1 MRSESVIAI
10 IGAIPALITA
20 VVSITLNNRVLNVKL
35 EMLQKQFDK
44 MEEKLDKHNQVV
56 ERVAILE
63 RDNKTA
69 FNRIDESRDEI
80 SHLRDQIMKKQ
91 AR

>member
-1 MRSESVIAI
+1 MHSEIVIAI

-20 VVSITLNNRVLNVKL
+20 VVSIVLNNRVLNVKL

-44 MEEKLDKHNQVV
+44 MEQKLDKHNQVV

-63 RDNKTA
+63 RDNKTE
-69 FNRIDESRDEI
+69 FNRIDENREEI
-80 SHLRDQIMKKQ
+80 NHLRDQIMKK
-91 AR
+91 

>member
-1 MRSESVIAI
+1 MSNGVIIAI

-20 VVSITLNNRVLNVKL
+20 VVSVYLNNRVLNVKIDS
-35 EMLQKQFDK
+35 LQKQFDK
-44 MEEKLDKHNQVV
+44 METKIDKHNQVV

-69 FNRIDESRDEI
+69 FNKIDENRVDI
-80 SHLRDQIMKKQ
+80 NQLRNQVLR
-91 AR
+91 A

>member
-1 MRSESVIAI
+1 MSNGVIMAI

-20 VVSITLNNRVLNVKL
+20 VVSVYLNNRVLNVKIDS
-35 EMLQKQFDK
+35 LQKQFDK
-44 MEEKLDKHNQVV
+44 METKIDKHNQVV

-69 FNRIDESRDEI
+69 FNKIDENRVDI
-80 SHLRDQIMKKQ
+80 NQLRNQVLR
-91 AR
+91 A

>member
-1 MRSESVIAI
+1 MSNGVIIAI

-20 VVSITLNNRVLNVKL
+20 VVSVYLNNRVLNVKIDG
-35 EMLQKQFDK
+35 LQKQFDK
-44 MEEKLDKHNQVV
+44 MEIKLDKHNQVV

-69 FNRIDESRDEI
+69 FNRIDENRDDI
-80 SHLRDQIMKKQ
+80 SHLRDHVLKQ
-91 AR
+91 A

>member
-1 MRSESVIAI
+1 MRSEVLIAI

-20 VVSITLNNRVLNVKL
+20 VVSIVLNNRVLNVRL

-44 MEEKLDKHNQVV
+44 MEEKIDRHNQVV

-63 RDNKTA
+63 RDNKTS
-69 FNRIDESRDEI
+69 FNRIDENREEI
-80 SHLRDQIMKKQ
+80 AHLRDQIMS
-91 AR
+91 A

>member
-1 MRSESVIAI
+1 MQSEIVIAI

-20 VVSITLNNRVLNVKL
+20 VVSIVLNNRVLNVKL

-44 MEEKLDKHNQVV
+44 MEQKLDKHNQVV

-69 FNRIDESRDEI
+69 FNGIDENREEI
-80 SHLRDQIMKKQ
+80 SHLRDQIMKK
-91 AR
+91 

>member
-1 MRSESVIAI
+1 MSNGVIIAI

-20 VVSITLNNRVLNVKL
+20 VVSVYLNNRVLNVKIDG
-35 EMLQKQFDK
+35 LQKQFDK
-44 MEEKLDKHNQVV
+44 MEIKIDKHNQIV

-69 FNRIDESRDEI
+69 FNKIDENRDDI
-80 SHLRDQIMKKQ
+80 SHLRDHVLKQ
-91 AR
+91 A